1 MDNFGFQNGGGSGSA
16 VQSVTGLN
24 TDNTDALNPIV
35 KISVD
40 GTTIKG
46 LGTPASPLVVE
57 SYLYIEIPVSS
68 SQILSMGSS
77 IKLLPPPGINKY
89 YIIEQIAIEY
99 TFNTLAYIFPTSLA
113 FYLDGCFD
121 SYIDKTI
128 LTSLTDTVATISGN
142 LRNTYSVG
150 SGSGSTLVKTN
161 KDVLNADLI
170 MGTQNN
176 DNPINGNGTMLIKIW
191 YKIETKG

>member
-1 MDNFGFQNGGGSGSA
+1 MDDFGFQSGS
-16 VQSVTGLN
+16 VSSVLPT
-24 TDNTDALNPIV
+24 
-35 KISVD
+35 S
-40 GTTIKG
+40 
-46 LGTPASPLVVE
+46 
-57 SYLYIEIPVSS
+57 LYIEIPVSS
-68 SQILSMGSS
+68 AQIQLLGGGLQ
-77 IKLLPPPGINKY
+77 LLPTPGINKY
-89 YIIEQIAIEY
+89 YIIEQVAIEY
-99 TFNTLAYIFPTSLA
+99 TFNTLAYIFPTSVA

-128 LTSLTDTVATISGN
+128 LTSSTDTVATISGN

-150 SGSGSTLVKTN
+150 SGSGSTWVKTN
-161 KDVLNADLI
+161 KDVLNANLI